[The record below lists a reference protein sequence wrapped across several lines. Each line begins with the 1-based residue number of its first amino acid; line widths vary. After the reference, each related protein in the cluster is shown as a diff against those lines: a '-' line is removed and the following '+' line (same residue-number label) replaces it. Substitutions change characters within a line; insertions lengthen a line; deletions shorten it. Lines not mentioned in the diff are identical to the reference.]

1 MSKFKITILFLLMLL
16 LSVYL
21 IFESKVLVAD
31 NENQTNSQYLGIGLN
46 FRVYP
51 SGVHQTESF
60 ITKDPLNSQVLF
72 VGCNTLNPTT
82 AFRSEGVYTSTN
94 GGANW
99 FGSDTC
105 KGSPIAFHQGDPGV
119 AIDKNG
125 TFILIR
131 LGFPQGLYS
140 HYSTDMGVTWSSQ
153 RTISSNPEDLDRGT
167 LVSDGNSSSSF
178 YGRSYVTWV
187 RFSPP
192 YPTFISYTDNI
203 TGNWSAP
210 MQINNPPQ
218 RCQGAEIAMA
228 PNGVV
233 SVCWARVTSSSP
245 FTEDFTGFAS
255 SSNGGANW
263 TVNESAFDMNG
274 IQGLLPQKGNIRVNG
289 LPRIDVD
296 KTGGSHNGW
305 IYIVTTQKNLA
316 PAGSDPDIIM
326 NRSTN
331 GGQTWSAGVRVNQD
345 ALNNGK
351 IQYFPVIHVDD
362 SGGVNVLYYDDRNT
376 ASDSSGVFL
385 SRSTDGGNTWNDFE
399 MNDHNFKPTPIG
411 GFGQGYQGDNI
422 ALTSTNNQLIPVWMD
437 NSTGVYQLWT
447 VIVDIS
453 SLGIQQVGE
462 LIPGKFTLKQNYPN
476 PFNPSTTIRLE
487 VPARD
492 FIELNVYDVSG
503 KEIAKLVKQNL
514 NAGVY
519 DVTFDASGLPS
530 GVYFYTLRSSEFV
543 QTKKMVLVR

>member
-1 MSKFKITILFLLMLL
+1 MLL

-140 HYSTDMGVTWSSQ
+140 HYSTDLGVTWSNQ
-153 RTISSNPEDLDRGT
+153 ITISNNPADLDRGT

-296 KTGGSHNGW
+296 KTGGSRNGW

-503 KEIAKLVKQNL
+503 KEIARLVKQNL

-519 DVTFDASGLPS
+519 DVSFDASGLPS

>member
-1 MSKFKITILFLLMLL
+1 M
-16 LSVYL
+16 
-21 IFESKVLVAD
+21 
-31 NENQTNSQYLGIGLN
+31 
-46 FRVYP
+46 
-51 SGVHQTESF
+51 
-60 ITKDPLNSQVLF
+60 
-72 VGCNTLNPTT
+72 
-82 AFRSEGVYTSTN
+82 
-94 GGANW
+94 
-99 FGSDTC
+99 
-105 KGSPIAFHQGDPGV
+105 
-119 AIDKNG
+119 
-125 TFILIR
+125 
-131 LGFPQGLYS
+131 
-140 HYSTDMGVTWSSQ
+140 
-153 RTISSNPEDLDRGT
+153 
-167 LVSDGNSSSSF
+167 
-178 YGRSYVTWV
+178 
-187 RFSPP
+187 
-192 YPTFISYTDNI
+192 
-203 TGNWSAP
+203 
-210 MQINNPPQ
+210 
-218 RCQGAEIAMA
+218 
-228 PNGVV
+228 
-233 SVCWARVTSSSP
+233 
-245 FTEDFTGFAS
+245 
-255 SSNGGANW
+255 
-263 TVNESAFDMNG
+263 
-274 IQGLLPQKGNIRVNG
+274 
-289 LPRIDVD
+289 
-296 KTGGSHNGW
+296 
-305 IYIVTTQKNLA
+305 
-316 PAGSDPDIIM
+316 
-326 NRSTN
+326 
-331 GGQTWSAGVRVNQD
+331 RVNQD

-503 KEIAKLVKQNL
+503 KEIARLVKQNL

-519 DVTFDASGLPS
+519 DVSFDASGLPS

>member
-1 MSKFKITILFLLMLL
+1 MSKFKISILFLLMLL

-140 HYSTDMGVTWSSQ
+140 HYSTDLGVTWSNQ
-153 RTISSNPEDLDRGT
+153 ITISNNPADLDRGT

-296 KTGGSHNGW
+296 KTGGSRNGW

-503 KEIAKLVKQNL
+503 KEIARLVKQNL

-519 DVTFDASGLPS
+519 DVSFDASGLPS